1 VVNQLTIRGFDDEL
15 RARLEALAR
24 ERGISLNKA
33 ALLLMQ
39 RGAGLEVEGRAA
51 NVIGD
56 ALDDFIGS
64 WIREDENEI
73 LRSIEVLEQ
82 VDRELWR

>member
-1 VVNQLTIRGFDDEL
+1 MNQLTIRGFDDEL

-24 ERGISLNKA
+24 ERGLSLNKA

-64 WIREDENEI
+64 WTREDENEI
-73 LRSIEVLEQ
+73 LRSIEVLEE